1 MVIMQ
6 KTAKVTVLLLL
17 LVSGIALAW
26 AQTNQTTRISDVIYE
41 KKDGYALTMDVFK
54 PAKQNGA
61 AILWMVSGGWVSN
74 HGGINAGV
82 AEPFLKRGYTVFQV
96 VHGSQPR
103 FQLKDIVPDI
113 QRAVRFVR
121 ANAKEYG
128 IDPNR
133 IGISGGSAGGH
144 LSLMMGVTT
153 LTGNPSAPDPVDRVS
168 SKVQA
173 VACFFPPTD
182 MLNWG
187 KPGVT
192 TRDLDQLKPFWPAM
206 GFDEKTPRSEVE
218 TLLKVESPI
227 YTVTKDTPPTLIIH
241 GDKDDLVPIQQ
252 SEIFVA
258 RLKELGVPTKL
269 EVRPGKGHGWPE
281 LGQDLEVLAN
291 WFDQYLK

>member
-1 MVIMQ
+1 MHSIGRL
-6 KTAKVTVLLLL
+6 AVLLLL
-17 LVSGIALAW
+17 LVLVFSPAG
-26 AQTNQTTRISDVIYE
+26 AQTTPSTRISDVIYQ
-41 KKDGYALTMDVFK
+41 KRDGYALTMDIFK
-54 PAKQNGA
+54 PEKQNGA
-61 AILWMVSGGWVSN
+61 AVLWMVSGGWFSN
-74 HGGINAGV
+74 HGGINPGV

-113 QRAVRFVR
+113 ERAVRFVR
-121 ANAKEYG
+121 AHATEYG

-144 LSLMMGVTT
+144 LSLMMGVTSY
-153 LTGNPSAPDPVDRVS
+153 TGNPNAPDPVDKVS

-187 KPGVT
+187 KSGVT
-192 TRDLDQLKPFWPAM
+192 ARDMDNLKPFWAAM
-206 GFDEKTPRSEVE
+206 GFNESTPRTEVE
-218 TLLKVESPI
+218 SLLRVESPM
-227 YTVTKDTPPTLIIH
+227 YKVTKDMPPTLIIH

-252 SEIFVA
+252 AEIFVA

-281 LGQDLEVLAN
+281 LGQDLNVLAD
-291 WFDQYLK
+291 WFDQYLKAK

>member
-1 MVIMQ
+1 MRKIGRI
-6 KTAKVTVLLLL
+6 AALLLL
-17 LVSGIALAW
+17 LFSVIAPGW
-26 AQTNQTTRISDVIYE
+26 AQTSGTTRIPDVIYQ
-41 KKDGYALTMDVFK
+41 KRDGYALTMDIFK

-61 AILWMVSGGWVSN
+61 AVLWMVSGGWFSS
-74 HGGINAGV
+74 HAGINPGV

-103 FQLKDIVPDI
+103 FQLKDIIPDI

-121 ANAKEYG
+121 ANAKGYG

-153 LTGNPSAPDPVDRVS
+153 LTGKPSAPDPVDRVS
-168 SKVQA
+168 STVQA

-187 KPGVT
+187 KAGVT
-192 TRDLDQLKPFWPAM
+192 PRDLDSLRPYWPAM

-218 TLLKVESPI
+218 TLLKAESPI
-227 YTVTKDTPPTLIIH
+227 YAVTKEMPPTLIIH

-252 SEIFVA
+252 AEIFIA
-258 RLKELGVPTKL
+258 RLKALGVPHKL
-269 EVRPGKGHGWPE
+269 EARPGKGHGWPE
-281 LGQDLEVLAN
+281 MGQDLEVLAD
-291 WFDQYLK
+291 WFDQYLKAK

>member
-1 MVIMQ
+1 MQ
-6 KTAKVTVLLLL
+6 RIGKLAMLLAL
-17 LVSGIALAW
+17 LVSVFGPAC
-26 AQTNQTTRISDVIYE
+26 AQPAATTRISDVIYHKRE
-41 KKDGYALTMDVFK
+41 GCALTMDVFK
-54 PAKQNGA
+54 PAKPNGA
-61 AILWMVSGGWVSN
+61 AVLWMVSGGWVSN
-74 HGGINAGV
+74 HQGINPGFS
-82 AEPFLKRGYTVFQV
+82 EPFLKRGYTVFQV

-113 QRAVRFVR
+113 ERAVRFVR

-144 LSLMMGVTT
+144 LSLMMGITT
-153 LTGNPSAPDPVDRVS
+153 FTGKSDAPDPIDRVS

-218 TLLKVESPI
+218 RLLRVESPI
-227 YTVTKDTPPTLIIH
+227 YTVTKEMPPTLIIH
-241 GDKDDLVPIQQ
+241 GDKDELVPIQQ
-252 SEIFVA
+252 AEIFMA
-258 RLKELGVPTKL
+258 RLKELGVPSKL

-281 LGQDLEVLAN
+281 IGKDLEVLAD
-291 WFDQYLK
+291 WFDQYLKVK